1 MSRPTVA
8 VIVPAHDR
16 AEQLDKALTSVE
28 QQTVEDLEI
37 VVVDDASTDATPEVC
52 RRHASSDPRVRVLR
66 MGANVGAADARNAG
80 LDAAGA
86 TYVAFMDGDD
96 FADPSWLGDL
106 LEVARAEDVPLV
118 AAGHVVD
125 ADTGAG
131 RVVTSPSRPV
141 DEATLVPVAPGTVV
155 HPKEFVYAMGYCWNK
170 LYLRSAIEDAGVRFD
185 PARPLFE
192 DTMFN
197 LDLMRSIPRA
207 AFIPSAQYHY
217 VQHSADRLTSRPQ
230 VPDLK
235 FRALLGRRF
244 EAQCRAWGL
253 EDQVRPVLTSLAGW
267 SVAVECARTAPPG
280 VDPVAALQDSLDD
293 ADVRWLLE
301 RSRGGGVRRVD
312 RPVVGALRAGR
323 ARQARA
329 VARAVWGLATVR
341 ARVGDRLAAQ

>member
-1 MSRPTVA
+1 VSRATVA
-8 VIVPAHDR
+8 VIVPAHNR

-37 VVVDDASTDATPEVC
+37 VVVDDASTDATPQVC
-52 RRHASSDPRVRVLR
+52 RRHASTDPRVRVLR
-66 MGANVGAADARNAG
+66 MDSNVGAADARNAG

-96 FADPSWLGDL
+96 VADPSWLEDL
-106 LEVARAEDVPLV
+106 LAVARAEDVPLV

-125 ADTGAG
+125 LDTGAG
-131 RVVTSPSRPV
+131 VVSTPSRPV
-141 DEATLVPVAPGTVV
+141 DELTLVPAAPGTVV

-170 LYLRSAIEDAGVRFD
+170 LYLRSAVEDAGVRFD
-185 PARPLFE
+185 PTRPLFE

-217 VQHSADRLTSRPQ
+217 VQHGADRLTNRPQ
-230 VPDLK
+230 VPDLR

-244 EAQCRAWGL
+244 EAQCRTWGL
-253 EDQVRPVLTSLAGW
+253 DDQIRPVLTSLAGW
-267 SVAVECARTAPPG
+267 SVAVECARTVPPG
-280 VDPVAALQDSLDD
+280 VDPVAALQDSLHD

-301 RSRGGGVRRVD
+301 RSQGDDVRRVD

-323 ARQARA
+323 ARQART
-329 VARAVWGLATVR
+329 VARTAWGLATAR
-341 ARVGDRLAAQ
+341 ARVGARLAAR